1 MTIVSRLERLKRLVT
16 NSFLSVLRFGCRAG
30 FCADGHLEE
39 PLDTDVALVPQLDG
53 HETEAYSTCD
63 GRASQSDTEG

>member
-1 MTIVSRLERLKRLVT
+1 MELKVLIVKEIVT
-16 NSFLSVLRFGCRAG
+16 SSFLFPRFGCRAG

-39 PLDTDVALVPQLDG
+39 PLDPYAAFVPQLDG